1 MVKRGDKTRLV
12 LARLNIV
19 KGRIEKEDEI
29 MKKNIRPAKWALV
42 TGASSGIGREIVKQ
56 LESYGYGSILVARRR
71 SRLEDLAQDLKFKTY
86 IIEADLSQASAAR
99 ELCEKL
105 GQLEEEKSI
114 KVDLLVNN
122 AGFGDLGF
130 FGDTDLGKELDMIHV
145 NIESLHILMKYYL
158 KKFVI
163 ENRGYILNVASSAGL
178 MPAGPYM
185 STYYASKAYVTSLT
199 CGVAKELRDKK
210 FKVVVSALCPGPVDT
225 EFNDVA
231 NCSFDIG
238 SIGPDQCAREALEGL
253 FKGKVIIIPS
263 TKMRLANK
271 LSKFVPR
278 DILIGICGRQQKKK
292 I

>member
-1 MVKRGDKTRLV
+1 M
-12 LARLNIV
+12 
-19 KGRIEKEDEI
+19 EKD
-29 MKKNIRPAKWALV
+29 IRPGKWALV
-42 TGASSGIGREIVKQ
+42 TGASSGIGREIVRL
-56 LESYGYGSILVARRR
+56 LEFYGYGAILVARRR
-71 SRLEDLAQDLKFKTY
+71 SRLEDIAKGLKYKSY
-86 IIEADLSQASAAR
+86 IIEADLSQPSAAR

-145 NIESLHILMKYYL
+145 NIESLHILMKHYL
-158 KKFVI
+158 KRFVD
-163 ENRGYILNVASSAGL
+163 EDRGHILNVASSAGL

-185 STYYASKAYVTSLT
+185 STYYATKAYVTSLT
-199 CGVAKELRDKK
+199 SGVAKELKDRGSR
-210 FKVVVSALCPGPVDT
+210 VVVSALCPGPVDT

-238 SIGPDQCAREALEGL
+238 SIEPGQCAREALENL
-253 FKGKVIIIPS
+253 FKGKTIIVPS
-263 TKMRLANK
+263 TKMKLATKFSKILTRNRLI
-271 LSKFVPR
+271 
-278 DILIGICGRQQKKK
+278 DICGRQQKKK

>member
-12 LARLNIV
+12 LASLNIV

-29 MKKNIRPAKWALV
+29 MEKNIRPAKWALV

-86 IIEADLSQASAAR
+86 IIEADLSQPSTAKD
-99 ELCEKL
+99 LCQKIDE
-105 GQLEEEKSI
+105 LEEKEAI
-114 KVDLLVNN
+114 RIDLLVNN

-130 FGDTDLGKELDMIHV
+130 FGETDLDKELNMIHV
-145 NIESLHILMKYYL
+145 NIESLHILMKHYL
-158 KKFVI
+158 KKFI
-163 ENRGYILNVASSAGL
+163 DHNEGYILNVASSAGL

-185 STYYASKAYVTSLT
+185 STYYATKAYVTSLT
-199 CGVAKELRDKK
+199 SGVAKELKDRGSR
-210 FKVVVSALCPGPVDT
+210 VVVSALCPGPVDT

-238 SIGPDQCAREALEGL
+238 SIGPGQCAREALENL
-253 FKGKVIIIPS
+253 FKGKTIIVPS
-263 TKMRLANK
+263 TKMKLATKFSKILTRNRLI
-271 LSKFVPR
+271 
-278 DILIGICGRQQKKK
+278 DICGRQQKKK